1 MNRTANPVPSCDF
14 RRAQSPRVPVA
25 VIFLAALTVFPFVP
39 PLRAQAPPK
48 SAQPAVVNPETSTP
62 PPKTTSNSTGK
73 TSAESK
79 APASPAPVLV
89 SPANAKLALQEYAK
103 GRSDEDGHDWRGAYE
118 AFVEASRLNPNN
130 REYSIRR
137 DIDRGH
143 VVQMYVDR
151 AERDA
156 VSNRLPEARA
166 ELSAAIA
173 LDPTDATARER
184 WSELSNVDARVL
196 VRNLDK
202 ENLQGEIILQPTA
215 GLHDFDY
222 RGNVQ
227 GAYEE
232 VARQFGL
239 HVTFDVDLSPTPVR
253 LQLQGADFYLAMK
266 VLGSITATFWRP
278 LAPDLFFVA
287 QDNREKRNQ
296 YETSLSRTVVL
307 PASATPEDMTEV
319 LRVVRDLTGITRT
332 EMDTRSRTITFRAPP
347 DALALATKLIE
358 NLEKPRGQMM
368 LDVEILEVDRNAAR
382 NLGIIPP
389 QTAQAYA
396 LNRQEVQQAQSGL
409 AGLVA
414 VIQQVFGASSSLT
427 GLTDPQIAG
436 LVASGQLGLSTLVP
450 PLIAFGGGNS
460 TLLATLP
467 GATANFSN
475 MLSLVKEARHLRLRA
490 EDGHPAT
497 FFVGDR
503 VPISTQQ
510 YSNSLTSSENIPNVS
525 LSNFPTSTLT
535 TGTAPAFVTTA
546 TLRQPTSTT
555 TNGVATTTP
564 AFIDILEV
572 NNTAN
577 TLSVFLGN
585 GDGTFQNRVDY
596 PTGKGPVAIATGD
609 FNGDGNLDVAVANQ
623 LDNTVSIFFGDGT
636 GVLTPKSKVTVGH
649 LPTYIISGD
658 FNSDGKVDLAVTN
671 FDDNTVSILLGNGDG
686 TFKPQVLYATG
697 NAPTCITSADFN
709 GDGHPDI
716 AVTEKN
722 DNTVSV
728 FLGKGDGTF
737 FNRIAYATGE
747 GPVNVQTADINGDTI
762 FDLAVANSLDNSIS
776 ILIGNGDGTFGV
788 ETPYPTNTTPLSI
801 AIADFNVDGRPDL
814 AVAEQGGNTVGLFIG
829 VGGGIVSGPLDLT
842 VGTQPVSVAT
852 ADFNGDGLPDLVV
865 ANQGSNDVTV
875 IINSNAVAAA
885 ATNATPEDQVGT
897 PYPNVEYLDLG
908 VKLKATPHLHAD
920 AEVSLQLSMEI
931 RALSGNSLNAI
942 PIVSNR
948 TIEQTVR
955 LKENETTILSGFLNT
970 EADRGIN
977 SLPGIGSI
985 PGLNVILGDQTRND
999 TNDEL
1004 IIMITPKR
1012 LEPVD
1017 KKDTELYAGHEPR
1030 QGGGRSV
1037 GATFDERPVQ
1047 QPFQQPRT
1055 FQPRQPRPNQQVPP
1069 QQQPPQQV
1077 QPQQE
1082 PGQPPEQQPQFQP
1095 VPPSEPINEPPQETE
1110 PQN

>member
-1 MNRTANPVPSCDF
+1 
-14 RRAQSPRVPVA
+14 
-25 VIFLAALTVFPFVP
+25 
-39 PLRAQAPPK
+39 
-48 SAQPAVVNPETSTP
+48 
-62 PPKTTSNSTGK
+62 
-73 TSAESK
+73 
-79 APASPAPVLV
+79 
-89 SPANAKLALQEYAK
+89 LALQEYAK

-118 AFVEASRLNPNN
+118 AFIEAARLNPNN

-156 VSNRLPEARA
+156 VSGRMPEARA

-173 LDPTDATARER
+173 LDPADATARER

-202 ENLQGEIILQPTA
+202 ENLKGEIILKPTQGA
-215 GLHDFDY
+215 HDFDY
-222 RGNVQ
+222 RGNAQ

-232 VARQFGL
+232 IARQFGL
-239 HVTFDVDLSPTPVR
+239 HVTFDVDLTPTPVR
-253 LQLQGADFYLAMK
+253 FQIQGADFYLAMK
-266 VLGSITATFWRP
+266 VLNSITATFWRP

-287 QDNREKRNQ
+287 PDNREKRNQ

-347 DALALATKLIE
+347 DSLALATKLIE
-358 NLEKPRGQMM
+358 SLEKPRGQMM

-389 QTAQAYA
+389 QTAQAYT

-436 LVASGQLGLSTLVP
+436 LIASGQLGLSTLVP

-475 MLSLVKEARHLRLRA
+475 MLSLVKEVRHLRLRA

-525 LSNFPTSTLT
+525 LSNFPTSTLI

-546 TLRQPTSTT
+546 TLRTPTT
-555 TNGVATTTP
+555 TTVNGTSTTTP

-585 GDGTFQNRVDY
+585 GDGTFQNRADY
-596 PTGKGPVAIATGD
+596 PTGKGPVGIATGD
-609 FNGDGNLDVAVANQ
+609 FNGDGNLDVAVVNQ
-623 LDNTVSIFFGDGT
+623 TDGTVSLFFGDGT
-636 GVLTPKSKVTVGH
+636 GVLKPRSATLAVGK
-649 LPTYIISGD
+649 LPTYIISAD
-658 FNSDGKVDLAVTN
+658 FNSDGKIDLAVTN

-716 AVTEKN
+716 ALTEKN

-728 FLGKGDGTF
+728 FLGVGDGTF
-737 FNRIAYATGE
+737 HTRLSYATGE
-747 GPVNVQTADINGDTI
+747 GPVNVQTSDINGDTI

-776 ILIGNGDGTFGV
+776 ILTGNGDGTFGL

-814 AVAEQGGNTVGLFIG
+814 AVAEEGGNTVGLFIG
-829 VGGGIVSGPLDLT
+829 VGGGILSGPLDLT

-852 ADFNGDGLPDLVV
+852 ADFNGDGLPDLVDV
-865 ANQGSNDVTV
+865 NQGSNDATV

-885 ATNATPEDQVGT
+885 ATNATPQDELGT

-920 AEVSLQLSMEI
+920 NEVSLQLNLEI
-931 RALSGNSLNAI
+931 RALSGSSLNSI
-942 PIVSNR
+942 PVVSNR

-955 LKENETTILSGFLNT
+955 LKENETSILSGFLTN
-970 EADRGIN
+970 EHDRGLN

-999 TNDEL
+999 VNDEM

-1037 GATFDERPVQ
+1037 GATFDERQPQ
-1047 QPFQQPRT
+1047 QPYQGPRT
-1055 FQPRQPRPNQQVPP
+1055 FQPRQPRTNQQVPG

-1077 QPQQE
+1077 QPQQ
-1082 PGQPPEQQPQFQP
+1082 QQEPQFQP
-1095 VPPSEPINEPPQETE
+1095 VPPPEPLNEPPQETE